1 MAHPVV
7 GIWQVELELDGQL
20 THVTHAY
27 HPDGIMHLDAGEHGA
42 SLLWEPTGDRTF
54 RFRGTRP
61 VEPDLYRFLGWA
73 VRRWRGGGRS
83 GWHDLRRHGADDR
96 AAPRR
101 RAHDATGD
109 AAWDTSHDRVGDCRA
124 LRRAAPARTSRL
136 RASCKTMPAVARAS
150 DSVGASSFRP

>member
-1 MAHPVV
+1 VV
-7 GIWQVELELDGQL
+7 GIWQVELELDGRL

-27 HPDGIMHLDAGEHGA
+27 HPDGIMHLDAREHGA

-73 VRRWRGGGRS
+73 VRRWRGGGKP
-83 GWHDLRRHGADDR
+83 GWRDLCRYGAHDR
-96 AAPRR
+96 ATAGR

-109 AAWDTSHDRVGDCRA
+109 GARDPSRDRVGSDA
-124 LRRAAPARTSRL
+124 LGAKYRLRTSWL
-136 RASCKTMPAVARAS
+136 RASCKTMTPLAGAS
-150 DSVGASSFRP
+150 DSIDVRCFRA